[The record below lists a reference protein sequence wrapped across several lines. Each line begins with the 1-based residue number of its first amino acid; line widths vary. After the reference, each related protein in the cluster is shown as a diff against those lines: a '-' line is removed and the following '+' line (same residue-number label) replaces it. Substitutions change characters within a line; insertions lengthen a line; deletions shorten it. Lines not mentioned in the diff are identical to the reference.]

1 VLCLS
6 AIYDLGNNQI
16 GDLGQNEILE
26 VILEK
31 TVIHRRS
38 RSIPQAESDDSRFS
52 FCDDTVM
59 NTITFATNRILVS

>member
-1 VLCLS
+1 MLCLS

-38 RSIPQAESDDSRFS
+38 IPQVESDDSRFS

-59 NTITFATNRILVS
+59 NTITLTTNRTLVS